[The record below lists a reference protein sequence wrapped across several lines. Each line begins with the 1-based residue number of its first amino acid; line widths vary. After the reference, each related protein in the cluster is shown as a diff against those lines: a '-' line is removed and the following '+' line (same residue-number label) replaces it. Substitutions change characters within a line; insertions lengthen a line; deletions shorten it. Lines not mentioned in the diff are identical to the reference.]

1 MENLI
6 LIVAIVLLVTMERIP
21 SVRFTPSRFFR
32 PFFTTDVVYFL
43 TGALG
48 LGFVLRAQASHWAGT
63 MGLMGV
69 PALEP
74 GVIPFL
80 ALVLLATVLYDLGA
94 YMSHVLLHNIDA
106 LWELHKVHHS
116 SRTLDWLAT
125 FRGHLL
131 EHLLRHLASPV
142 LLLLLGFPIKA
153 VGISAALY
161 GAWAAFGHANVHVPV
176 RFLEPV
182 FITPRL
188 HRLHHVPGTAAYNL
202 GTIFSVWD
210 RIRGS
215 LVTDPSARLEPIG
228 VPGEMTGYPQSW
240 LPQLIEPLRRIRRAN
255 RSDVDREMHP
265 GDPQLP

>member
-6 LIVAIVLLVTMERIP
+6 LIPAIVMLVTVERIP
-21 SVRFTPSRFFR
+21 FVRLTLSRFFR
-32 PFFTTDVVYFL
+32 PFFTIDAVYFL
-43 TGALG
+43 TSAIGLG
-48 LGFVLRAQASHWAGT
+48 LVLRTQASHWAAT
-63 MGLMGV
+63 MGV
-69 PALEP
+69 PTLEP

-80 ALVLLATVLYDLGA
+80 AFVLLTTVLYDLGA
-94 YMSHVLLHNIDA
+94 YMSHVLFHHIDA
-106 LWELHKVHHS
+106 LWELHKAHHS
-116 SRTLDWLAT
+116 SRILDWLAT
-125 FRGHLL
+125 FRGHFL

-142 LLLLLGFPIKA
+142 LLLLLGFPIQA

-161 GAWAAFGHANVHVPV
+161 GAWAAFGHANVYVSLQ
-176 RFLEPV
+176 FLEPV

-210 RIRGS
+210 RMRGS
-215 LVTDPSARLEPIG
+215 LLTDPSARLEPIG
-228 VPGEMTGYPQSW
+228 VPSEMLSYPQNW

-255 RSDVDREMHP
+255 PSDVDRGMHP